1 MLTCKEITHL
11 LSESQDRKLSISEKV
26 QTEMH
31 LAMCKGCRNFKEQ
44 MQFLRKACKKYL
56 ARQKDDAD
64 SKA

>member
-26 QTEMH
+26 QLEMH

-44 MQFLRKACKKYL
+44 MQFLRDACRKYL

-64 SKA
+64 S